1 MKTDQPIYEFLA
13 TGAEAFRVLTGGLTL
28 SGEYAFHALAVKGIE
43 RRLDGIFEPQGHA
56 GPVYVIEFQAQ
67 PAAGAWYNLLA
78 KLGLYGEAQP
88 ERDARGLL
96 LLLRARDEP
105 ACPQGAGQA
114 RPLLAA
120 VGLDRVLPEWL
131 EREPDNPFVAAL
143 APLSVADDAE
153 LQRRAPALW
162 RTIQDASVAPP
173 IRATLERI
181 LAFWLFE
188 RFQTLTAE
196 EIWTML
202 NVLIPIEETR
212 AYQSI
217 FAKGE
222 AKGNADGLNAY

>member
-28 SGEYAFHALAVKGIE
+28 SGEYAFRALAVKGIE

-96 LLLRARDEP
+96 SCCAPATNRPAPR
-105 ACPQGAGQA
+105 ACPQGAGPA

-131 EREPDNPFVAAL
+131 ARG
-143 APLSVADDAE
+143 
-153 LQRRAPALW
+153 
-162 RTIQDASVAPP
+162 RTPP
-173 IRATLERI
+173 SPPRWPR
-181 LAFWLFE
+181 
-188 RFQTLTAE
+188 
-196 EIWTML
+196 
-202 NVLIPIEETR
+202 
-212 AYQSI
+212 
-217 FAKGE
+217 
-222 AKGNADGLNAY
+222 